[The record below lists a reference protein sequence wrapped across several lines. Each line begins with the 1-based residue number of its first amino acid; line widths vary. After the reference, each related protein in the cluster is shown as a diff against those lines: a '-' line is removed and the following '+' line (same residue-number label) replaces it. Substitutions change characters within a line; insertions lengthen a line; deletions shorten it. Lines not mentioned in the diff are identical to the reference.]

1 MLGLKPCDPPGG
13 GVKCDPWQRRPA
25 SALWAWGHTIHGQSQ
40 WTRGFEDN
48 HSHSMWQDKVPC
60 SIHTKLPDKK
70 KKSHIKNKNKTPL
83 EACRYQLML
92 MIINRTQFCSETL
105 QLIPSD
111 LTKGFCREMKH
122 AKSNDSI
129 HSPELLCTTFTLFSK
144 HSECAPAN
152 YQLHNSQFSNPVHL
166 TRLCYIILHV
176 WQLIPRRNFSLNLQ

>member
-1 MLGLKPCDPPGG
+1 MHCGP
-13 GVKCDPWQRRPA
+13 
-25 SALWAWGHTIHGQSQ
+25 
-40 WTRGFEDN
+40 EDIQYTAN
-48 HSHSMWQDKVPC
+48 HSGHEASRTTTVTQCDRTRC
-60 SIHTKLPDKK
+60 LAASTQNCQTKK

-92 MIINRTQFCSETL
+92 MIINRTQFCLETL

-144 HSECAPAN
+144 YSECAPAN